1 MKKLIK
7 FFPDI
12 VTCFFVLLFCYAAIS
27 KILDF
32 ENFQVQIGQSPLL
45 SAFAEFISYAV
56 IVLELIIVLLLLFP
70 IVRRAGLYASTAL
83 MSAFTVYIFLILN
96 YSDFIPCS
104 CGGILEKLGW
114 TEHLIFNIVCVI
126 AGILAILM
134 NDHEKEHPI
143 RKTGFIIVFSN
154 IVSCVLIVFLFFS
167 SEYIIKKDNN
177 FTRRFLIHPVV
188 EDVVFDLKVN
198 SFYFAGSDE
207 NNIYLGNHTA
217 PLLLTS
223 IDHELKFLK
232 QRKINLVN
240 KNFPFRNL
248 QVQVF
253 DKRFY
258 LYDGTVPVI
267 YRGDISDLRGQLVSY
282 NDAYFT
288 QLVPVDTAKFA
299 LRTQSRTNQNYT
311 LALLHLYPSP
321 KVYLHQGILQKQ
333 IDGVFDSDGNLLRIN
348 NNGNLVYSYSYRN
361 QFMVMNRDMKLL
373 SRLKTIDTVGT
384 AQIKVTKLADG
395 RRKMSA
401 PPVKINKGST
411 ANRNLLFI
419 HSASMA
425 KNESAKAWDEVSV
438 VDMYF
443 LNKQEYAGSFYIKNR
458 KGAKLSKMIANDQ
471 YLFVLMGTEL
481 IRYRFTKPIK
491 KLYRSGEAENLQQ
504 RVGTN

>member
-1 MKKLIK
+1 M
-7 FFPDI
+7 
-12 VTCFFVLLFCYAAIS
+12 
-27 KILDF
+27 LDF

-45 SAFAEFISYAV
+45 SAFAGFISYA
-56 IVLELIIVLLLLFP
+56 LIIVEVIIVWLLLFTNL
-70 IVRRAGLYASTAL
+70 RRAGLYAATAL

-114 TEHLIFNIVCVI
+114 TEHLIFNIVCVLS
-126 AGILAILM
+126 GVLAILI
-134 NDHEKEHPI
+134 NDKKNKYPLQ
-143 RKTGFIIVFSN
+143 RTGVLILCTN

-167 SEYIIKKDNN
+167 SEYIVKKDNN

-188 EDVVFDLKVN
+188 EDGILDLKVN
-198 SFYFAGSDE
+198 SFYFAGLDE

-217 PLLLTS
+217 PLLLS
-223 IDHELKFLK
+223 SVDQELKFLN
-232 QRKINLVN
+232 QRKINLIH
-240 KNFPFRNL
+240 KNYPFRNL
-248 QVQVF
+248 QIQTF
-253 DKRFY
+253 SKKFY

-267 YRGDISDLRGQLVSY
+267 YRGEIDNLQGQLISY
-282 NDAYFT
+282 NDAFFT
-288 QLVPVDTAKFA
+288 QLVPIDTSKFA
-299 LRTQSRTNQNYT
+299 LRTQSRIDQEYT
-311 LALLHLYPSP
+311 LAILDLHQSP
-321 KVYLHQGILQKQ
+321 KVKIYKNILQKQ
-333 IDGVFDSDGNLLRIN
+333 TDGVFDSDGNLLRIN
-348 NNGNLVYSYSYRN
+348 NNHALVYSYSYRN
-361 QFMVMNRDMKLL
+361 QFMVMNQEMKLL
-373 SRLKTIDTVGT
+373 NRFKTIDTVST
-384 AQIKVTKLADG
+384 AQIKVTKLSDG

-419 HSASMA
+419 HSTSMA

-443 LNKQEYAGSFYIKNR
+443 LDRPEYAGSFYIKNR
-458 KGAKLSKMIANDQ
+458 KGEKLSRMIANDQ

-491 KLYRSGEAENLQQ
+491 QLYRSGEAENLQQ